1 MKNLLLV
8 LSIAFLGACSNY
20 TTGTARHQCCADAM
34 ANGKQCCETKA
45 TTDAKSMS
53 AGAAGATKEC
63 SAAASSCESAAAAS
77 CSEKSAMSCCD
88 EAKAASKECA
98 DCVKP

>member
-8 LSIAFLGACSNY
+8 VSIAFLGACSNY
-20 TTGTARHQCCADAM
+20 TTGNARHQCCADAM
-34 ANGKQCCETKA
+34 ANGEQCCE

-53 AGAAGATKEC
+53 AGSADAKEC
-63 SAAASSCESAAAAS
+63 SSAAATCESAAATS